1 MKGKNGLN
9 DTFEKR
15 MKDKNS
21 KDYWSRRWMIEEDVN
36 KWVEEKVSR
45 TSEGEKGLN
54 DEKRKTK
61 KRERKEPA
69 EMIRVA
75 INKVEGLCEW

>member
-1 MKGKNGLN
+1 MKKTLIN
-9 DTFEKR
+9 E
-15 MKDKNS
+15 
-21 KDYWSRRWMIEEDVN
+21 
-36 KWVEEKVSR
+36 EEKVSR

-69 EMIRVA
+69 EVIRVA
-75 INKVEGLCEW
+75 INKVEGLCE